1 MDADSKRA
9 YTRRGFLTTTTSAGL
24 AMYLAACGSSGSSST
39 AAKSGSGA
47 ASSGPVT
54 LNNLFQ
60 QQAGYSASDLAGM
73 TKAFEAANPNIKVN
87 NTLVAYEA
95 LHDKIVAAAPAGT
108 YDVVL
113 GDVIWPA
120 EFGSKGIVR
129 DISSQVHS
137 LTDSEI
143 FPGALNMANYH
154 GKFYGMPWI
163 LDTKYLYAN
172 GQMLKKA
179 GVSTAQLKTW
189 PGVLAALRQIKKAG
203 VVKYPWL
210 GSWSQAEAVVCDYA
224 QLLGAFG
231 GKFLDSSG
239 KPAFQT
245 GGGLMALK
253 FMKQLL
259 DEGLADPASTSS
271 LEQDVLKA
279 FAQGK
284 IAMNLNWTFQLAAA
298 LDKTQSNVTKDD
310 VMILHTPAGS
320 AGGPAPG
327 CNGGQ
332 PVMITTGSKHPDAA
346 WEFIKFITS
355 QPVQNKYV

>member
-137 LTDSEI
+137 LTDRRDLPRRAEHGQLPRQVLRHAVD
-143 FPGALNMANYH
+143 PGH
-154 GKFYGMPWI
+154 QVPVRQRP
-163 LDTKYLYAN
+163 D
-172 GQMLKKA
+172 
-179 GVSTAQLKTW
+179 AQEGRGHPPPSSR
-189 PGVLAALRQIKKAG
+189 PGPACCAAQAVQEGRM
-203 VVKYPWL
+203 VEYPWL
-210 GSWSQAEAVVCDYA
+210 V
-224 QLLGAFG
+224 
-231 GKFLDSSG
+231 
-239 KPAFQT
+239 
-245 GGGLMALK
+245 
-253 FMKQLL
+253 
-259 DEGLADPASTSS
+259 
-271 LEQDVLKA
+271 
-279 FAQGK
+279 
-284 IAMNLNWTFQLAAA
+284 
-298 LDKTQSNVTKDD
+298 
-310 VMILHTPAGS
+310 AG
-320 AGGPAPG
+320 PRPRR
-327 CNGGQ
+327 CL
-332 PVMITTGSKHPDAA
+332 
-346 WEFIKFITS
+346 
-355 QPVQNKYV
+355 